1 MAELGQRDFSLGWTP
16 DESDVNS
23 RPDGNLKFDNLELSE
38 QGQVR
43 LTRGTSVVEDFD
55 LTASS
60 KVPTSLFSKRI
71 GATVH
76 RLAGFTDG
84 TIKPVGGV
92 NLVPGGGSGQ
102 TPAFGSYTN
111 QVIMNNGARS
121 DKWDGTTL
129 RTLGVETPGAPT
141 VARQARLVK
150 EVGGT
155 RLSYNAIISDSVT
168 YPSGNV
174 EVVTELVTNIAS
186 MRLIEAIDGSDLGG
200 TGNADPNDIF
210 DLDVKFQDPSEL
222 VNLRIEFSLTAL
234 DLPYKFIDSY
244 RVDLK
249 LESDQFD
256 LQTGSWSR
264 IKLKRSDFVRIGTNA
279 ALDWSDI
286 SEVWL
291 SAEFTS
297 SNILTLGTVMT
308 FTGGSG
314 ILSGDYKYLQVNVYD
329 NDKYTAISPAGADVF
344 FVTDRNKVNVT
355 PSLPDG
361 WGTTVNEIWI
371 YRKKLNEIASGGGDV
386 LGDTYHRVAIRSVTT
401 LFEDNLSDVDAALG
415 PIANLFLIHPPI
427 DMHAIAGPYFGRMIY
442 VTDDKIYPS
451 QADNPDA
458 VDSRN
463 ILDVSGS
470 SNELNLWVRK
480 VGESSLLIG
489 TTNDIYELSGT
500 GTVLADFTVDFNLRP
515 LGLGHPPISDAVTV
529 YDDTAIYFASDGWRV
544 LSGVSSKSIVGATS
558 LLYRG
563 EARYDNPYVDMRSG
577 NTVTSSCVTTKNQL
591 WCSVALSDGTRRVFV
606 FDLIRQY
613 WRPYFVAPTKLF
625 VEEDGTLLAIFTGV
639 ADRVMRIL
647 DVGTQLDGTT
657 NQQFN
662 IMSGYLDGG
671 APLQR
676 KDLGQITI
684 WGNSGGS
691 NVHIVVRADNA
702 AATKDYGN
710 FVLSPTAVLNLK
722 ISDADAIHLKHSYQ
736 LEIEDVGGAGVAAF
750 ELYYWAVTYNARPIP
765 NNHLRV
771 LGSNY
776 GSAGRKRFYEVPF
789 VLDRLANSVVVT
801 PTVDEVEVGAAATT
815 FSGGVAGKTVERI
828 FFTSEQN
835 GHEVGLVI
843 EGTLL
848 TDQFEFYEMLKPEK
862 VQVLPDLVKF
872 YLTPETNLGK
882 SGLKK
887 FVRLAIVINTFGDN
901 VTVTPIIDSVA
912 VTTSTANT
920 PNARTHI
927 HYFTT
932 DVRGTDLQIKLS
944 GATAFEY
951 YTIDLEETVFEILPA
966 PTKYAVLPI
975 TNFGSPEIKR
985 IRRIPLVI
993 DTRGLAVDVE
1003 LLIDNVAAPTV
1014 SINTPAKATAFYYI
1028 TTDLMGV
1035 DFEITLN
1042 GNGNPFEFYQLHEPT
1057 IVEIFPP
1064 GKRIDQVGPII
1075 ADKVVWFKQ
1084 GAITVYPTNTS
1095 ITWELFI
1102 DDVSA
1107 DSGTLTVLANV
1118 LSTYEFDFIKAR
1130 KGRSARIEFASAAIF
1145 YRSGGEFRVGASGMP
1160 TSLKKIKF
1168 DK

>member
-16 DESDVNS
+16 DASDVNS
-23 RPDGNLKFDNLELSE
+23 PPAGNLKFDNLELSE

-84 TIKPVGGV
+84 TIKPVGGA
-92 NLVPGGGSGQ
+92 NLITGGSSGQ

-111 QVIMNNGARS
+111 QVIMNNGASS

-129 RTLGVETPGAPT
+129 RTLGVETPAAPT
-141 VARQARLVK
+141 VTLQSKLIK

-155 RLSYNAIISDSVT
+155 RLNYAKIIGASVT

-174 EVVTELVTNIAS
+174 EVVTEVGTNIAS
-186 MRLIEAIDGSDLGG
+186 MRLIQAIDGSDLGG
-200 TGNADPNDIF
+200 TGNAAPEDTFALDI
-210 DLDVKFQDPSEL
+210 KSQEPPGL
-222 VNLRIEFSLTAL
+222 VNLRIEFSLTSL
-234 DLPYKFIDSY
+234 SVPYTFLQSY

-256 LQTGSWSR
+256 LQTNSWA
-264 IKLKRSDFVRIGTNA
+264 KVQLNRSDFTRVGTDTT
-279 ALDWSDI
+279 LDWSDI
-286 SEVWL
+286 KEVWIT
-291 SAEFTS
+291 AEYS
-297 SNILTLGTVMT
+297 GPNVLTLGPEMS
-308 FTGGSG
+308 FTGGLG
-314 ILSGDYKYLQVNVYD
+314 TFNGVYEYLQVNVYD
-329 NDKYTAISPAGADVF
+329 NGKYTAVSPAGVSVQLISDRDKINVAPDVP
-344 FVTDRNKVNVT
+344 T
-355 PSLPDG
+355 G
-361 WGTTVNEIWI
+361 WGTSVNEIWI
-371 YRKKLNEIASGGGDV
+371 YRKKLNNDFTNPRDI
-386 LGDTYHRVAIRSVTT
+386 LGDTYHRVATRINTV
-401 LFEDNLSDVDAALG
+401 LFEDSLSEVDAALG
-415 PIANLFLIHPPI
+415 PIANLFLIHPPT
-427 DMHAIAGPYFGRMIY
+427 DMQAIAGPYFGRMIY
-442 VTDDKIYPS
+442 TTDDKIYPS

-463 ILDVSGS
+463 ILDVSGA

-558 LLYRG
+558 LLYRN
-563 EARYDNPYVDMRSG
+563 EARYGNPYVDMRSG
-577 NTVTSSCVTTKNQL
+577 NTVNSSCVTTKNQL
-591 WCSVALSDGTRRVFV
+591 WCSVTLSDGTRRVFV

-613 WRPYFVAPTKLF
+613 WRPYFVNPTKLF
-625 VEEDGTLLAIFTGV
+625 VEEDGTLLAIFTNV
-639 ADRVMRIL
+639 ADRKMRIL
-647 DVGTQLDGTT
+647 DTGTKLDGSTH
-657 NQQFN
+657 QQFN

-862 VQVLPDLVKF
+862 IQVLPDLVKF

-887 FVRLAIVINTFGDN
+887 FVRLAIVINTFGAN

-912 VTTSTANT
+912 VTTSNANT

-1042 GNGNPFEFYQLHEPT
+1042 GNGNPFEFYKLHAPT

-1118 LSTYEFDFIKAR
+1118 LSTYEFNFIKAR
-1130 KGRSARIEFASAAIF
+1130 KGRTARIEFASAAIF
-1145 YRSGGEFRVGASGMP
+1145 YRSGGEFRVGTSGMP